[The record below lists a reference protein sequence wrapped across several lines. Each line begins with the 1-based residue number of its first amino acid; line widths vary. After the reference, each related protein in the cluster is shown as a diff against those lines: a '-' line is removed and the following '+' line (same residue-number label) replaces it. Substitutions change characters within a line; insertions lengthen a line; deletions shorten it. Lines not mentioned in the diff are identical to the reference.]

1 MTGSPASVSV
11 LALAGCLATAGLL
24 LAVRPSFAQAAKALA
39 QSPQAGHSAIHAA
52 AADAA
57 GKSPSFEF
65 DIPAQSLASA
75 LDRYAVIT
83 GNPVLF
89 PSKLAAAR
97 NSSAVRGRLEAGI
110 ALELLLQ
117 GTGLAAEQLH
127 EGGLNTF
134 ALKQLSAAEAA
145 DGAEATARAEAKR
158 HASEGYDALVQAR
171 VWEALCNDAHTTPG
185 SYRALLRF
193 HIDAQ
198 GRIRQPRLVS
208 STGDIRRDSML
219 TETLGNISIG
229 QPPPTDLMQPLT
241 MLMLPQGKIAGR
253 PCPSGAR

>member
-1 MTGSPASVSV
+1 M

-24 LAVRPSFAQAAKALA
+24 FAVRPSFAQAAKALG
-39 QSPQAGHSAIHAA
+39 QSLQAGDSAIHAA
-52 AADAA
+52 AADTAE
-57 GKSPSFEF
+57 KSSSFEF
-65 DIPAQSLASA
+65 DIPSQSLASA

-89 PSKLAAAR
+89 PSKLAAGR
-97 NSSAVRGRLEAGI
+97 SSSAVRGRLEAGA

-134 ALKQLSAAEAA
+134 ALKQLSAA
-145 DGAEATARAEAKR
+145 DVVEATARAEAKR
-158 HASEGYDALVQAR
+158 HVSERYDALVQAR
-171 VWEALCNDAHTTPG
+171 VWEALCKDAHTAPG

-193 HIDAQ
+193 RIDAQ

-208 STGDIRRDSML
+208 STGDARRDSML
-219 TETLGNISIG
+219 TDTLANVGIG
-229 QPPPTDLMQPLT
+229 QPPPADLMQPLT
-241 MLMLPQGKIAGR
+241 MLMLPQGKISGR
-253 PCPSGAR
+253 LCPAEAR